1 MQNNDKL
8 TNKKNL
14 SWIIFGLAILNII
27 AFIVLSNKLYFR
39 IDMTEG
45 QKYSISKATKNML
58 KKLDNNLIIEYFY
71 NDKSKEVKEVSQ
83 VIQYVEDMLK
93 EYENAGKGMVN
104 VVIKEL
110 SYEKPKDQALIAELE
125 QKGIQ
130 QFALSESGSTES
142 KSLLGFSGMLLTY
155 KENQSVIPAIY
166 NDQGFEFR
174 LDVEIKKLMSGGE
187 ERLGIYFNAKERT
200 LDKDFKYL
208 KQVTE
213 REFKNI
219 HMMYTGQIIPQ
230 DVTILVIVGGE
241 NLTDF
246 DVFQIDQ
253 FLMNGGKALFAV
265 NGINVVAS
273 EYGIYGVPGDSKLFE
288 LLTHYGVRINRDIVG
303 DNQSYNPIRQGLSLA
318 RYPLWIKIKSA
329 NFNKKN
335 VMVSEIERL
344 NLLWSSSVE
353 ILDYSK
359 DKAETLF
366 STTKGS
372 WNQTENFKL
381 DLETYKYP
389 IQEGKKDYAL
399 AAAFDGAINSYF
411 KDKTTPKNENGEQ
424 FTGSKADTGNA
435 KFVVVG
441 NEQFI
446 QDNFAGN
453 DEFLFL
459 MNAIDWLSKDS
470 SLIEIRNKGKFSKPL
485 DKVKDANV
493 HNFLKSFIIGF
504 TTYVIPII
512 FILIGVILF
521 ILRNS
526 RNKKI
531 QEFYNKDIKSKE

>member
-8 TNKKNL
+8 TNKKVQ
-14 SWIIFGLAILNII
+14 SWIIFGLAILNIV

-45 QKYSISKATKNML
+45 QKYSISKATKDLL
-58 KKLDNNLIIEYFY
+58 KKLDNNLILEYYY
-71 NDKSKEVKEVSQ
+71 NDKSKEVKEVAQ

-93 EYENAGKGMVN
+93 EYENAGKGLVN

-110 SYEKPKDQALIAELE
+110 SYEKPKDQALIAEIE

-174 LDVEIKKLMSGGE
+174 LDVEIKKIVGGGD
-187 ERLGIYFNAKERT
+187 ERLGIYFNAKDRT
-200 LDKDFKYL
+200 LEKDFRYL

-219 HMMYTGQIIPQ
+219 HRMYAGQSIPQ
-230 DVTILVIVGGE
+230 DVTILLIVGGE

-253 FLMNGGKALFAV
+253 FLMNGGNALFAV
-265 NGINVVAS
+265 NGINVLAS
-273 EYGIYGVPGDSKLFE
+273 EYGIYGIPGDSKVFE
-288 LLTHYGVRINRDIVG
+288 LLAHYGVRINRDLVG

-318 RYPLWIKIKSA
+318 RYPLWIKVKSA

-335 VMVSEIERL
+335 VMVSEIERI

-359 DKAETLF
+359 DKAQTLF
-366 STTKGS
+366 STTKGA

-389 IQEGKKDYAL
+389 IQEGKKDYSL
-399 AAAFDGAINSYF
+399 AAAFDGAINSFF
-411 KDKTTPKNENGEQ
+411 KDKAVPKNENGEQ
-424 FTGSKADTGNA
+424 FTGSKTDAGTT
-435 KFVVVG
+435 KFVVIG

-453 DEFLFL
+453 DEFIFL
-459 MNAIDWLSKDS
+459 MNAIDWLSKDN

-485 DKVKDANV
+485 DKVKDVNV

-512 FILIGVILF
+512 FILIEVILF

-531 QEFYNKDIKSKE
+531 HEFYNKDIKS